1 MVKAKGSI
9 KYLSCAITAVV
20 LWGFFAFPLRRI
32 QSYSPQQILYYR
44 VFVSFI
50 VVWGVNLLFRRS
62 KLRQDYQHLITLPK
76 PIRNKLIGL
85 IVGAGICI
93 TGNWFSFIY
102 VINHISLKAA
112 AFAYMVCPII
122 TAAGGF
128 ILLKEPVTRLK
139 IAAIFIAILSVA
151 ILSTTSIRQA
161 MWSVIVA
168 LMYALYLIIQR
179 VLNRFDKLNLLA
191 IQLLVATIIVSPF
204 YFYDAALRTVSLEF
218 LIVILIIAV
227 VLTIIPLWLTSYA
240 LNGIPSSTIGIT
252 IYVNPVISFL
262 VAFVWFNEK
271 VDAIQIAGYAMLVL
285 AVIVFNWNII
295 VSSTK
300 SKQVAA

>member
-9 KYLSCAITAVV
+9 KYLSCAITAAV

-44 VFVSFI
+44 VFVSFT

-62 KLRQDYQHLITLPK
+62 KLRQDYQQLSTLPK
-76 PIRNKLIGL
+76 STRNKLIGL

-128 ILLKEPVTRLK
+128 ILLKEPLK
-139 IAAIFIAILSVA
+139 NCSH
-151 ILSTTSIRQA
+151 
-161 MWSVIVA
+161 
-168 LMYALYLIIQR
+168 
-179 VLNRFDKLNLLA
+179 
-191 IQLLVATIIVSPF
+191 F
-204 YFYDAALRTVSLEF
+204 YCHFECCHSLH
-218 LIVILIIAV
+218 
-227 VLTIIPLWLTSYA
+227 
-240 LNGIPSSTIGIT
+240 
-252 IYVNPVISFL
+252 YVNPASYVVSYCSINVCFI
-262 VAFVWFNEK
+262 FN
-271 VDAIQIAGYAMLVL
+271 YA
-285 AVIVFNWNII
+285 ACF
-295 VSSTK
+295 K
-300 SKQVAA
+300 